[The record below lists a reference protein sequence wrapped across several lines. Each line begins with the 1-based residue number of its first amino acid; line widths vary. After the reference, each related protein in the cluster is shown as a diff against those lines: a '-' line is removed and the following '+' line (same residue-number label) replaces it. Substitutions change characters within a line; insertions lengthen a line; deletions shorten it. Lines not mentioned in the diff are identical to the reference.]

1 MAPRPPHPRA
11 ARRPWSARATARS
24 RGALTLIEIAFSL
37 VILVFGVVSAML
49 LFPAGLKAQQLSRFQ
64 LYACAKAQEMI
75 DSFNSSHNANPAI
88 DTEAFNPWDV
98 PVSRRTQAWDLEERL
113 SSNSFGMLPLPTD
126 IAKRLDSDG
135 DEIQRILSEGG
146 YLYYSQPM
154 ATTNL
159 QESSLQTTPAN
170 EAQRLVCAVSGYAQ
184 NNALHIFPWKNWP
197 YVTPYPSPP
206 IHGLHYPDFLPPRGA
221 QTPTTF
227 RWVDSWTDGKN
238 ADGTDKIVTAN
249 DGKTASYCWEET
261 SDPDIQKVFSWRE
274 RNDSYGYFPY
284 CCGTLS
290 HKGSGIDPTQPATSQ
305 PADIP
310 SAVVPDYKGALR
322 YFEAALWYC
331 KQKGLRPEFYNP
343 PPDVLA
349 LYNPVAPSLS
359 ADRDFPFEPGTKPE
373 DRWQQVQAM
382 RFLAHA
388 ATCLTRWYS
397 AAELGAQSAPGDIYT
412 GIANPTST
420 DPIGTDPRLV
430 MLTYAYTAGVNIPN
444 VKLDALTGPL
454 AFADVQPSAPGDA
467 VAPSPPSIDHATPAA
482 ANQFSRLT
490 HHHILYYHERCLRL
504 VMAYAAANPYDW
516 GAPRPLQRSIMT
528 DFPLFESDLFGN
540 PQVGLPFNV
549 TDVAKTSAQWKPIP
563 GQPISNLGRGYM
575 FPGYAPPGMPY
586 DAAQRIPD
594 SIYYQRAQR
603 PDGSYY
609 YPQNPDGTY
618 QYVTDKVTE
627 RHAVIP
633 ASPSDVDPFWGNPA
647 HFTLTAKFTPD
658 ERCREI
664 VFWMVDW
671 QSYEDFE
678 LAPSAPVDAAR
689 YPFAGPLLDGSVSTA
704 TDPNQYATL
713 QRRMSNDDSMPTTN
727 SHPTGI
733 EFRDEQLYTY
743 RNPEKVL
750 LFKTDVSDKDTGY
763 PLVKQHVDT
772 TATPNKLVTD
782 YSFEILNESGTDQGL
797 GTSSAAIAPGDA
809 NHSIDARAIFRGQWG
824 ADRNFNKRLDRG
836 PVPRS
841 VRLRAVPVARFLYY
855 DPRVPA
861 MIH

>member
-1 MAPRPPHPRA
+1 MATHPNHLRA
-11 ARRPWSARATARS
+11 ARRPSSMSAAPRAQ
-24 RGALTLIEIAFSL
+24 GGLTLIEIAFSL

-113 SSNSFGMLPLPTD
+113 SSNSFGMLPLPSD

-135 DEIQRILSEGG
+135 DEIQHILSEGG

-184 NNALHIFPWKNWP
+184 NNAMHIFPWKNWP
-197 YVTPYPSPP
+197 YVTPFPSPP
-206 IHGLHYPDFLPPRGA
+206 LHGLHYPDFLSPRGP

-238 ADGTDKIVTAN
+238 SDGSDKIVGAN

-261 SDPDIQKVFSWRE
+261 SDPDIQKVFNWKE
-274 RNDSYGYFPY
+274 GNTDYGYFPY
-284 CCGTLS
+284 CCGKLS
-290 HKGSGIDPTQPATSQ
+290 HNGSGIDPTQPATSQ
-305 PADIP
+305 PIDVP
-310 SAVVPDYKGALR
+310 SEVVPDYKGALR

-343 PPDVLA
+343 PPEILA
-349 LYNPVAPSLS
+349 AYNPVAQPLS
-359 ADRDFPFEPGTKPE
+359 TAQDFPFEPGTKSE
-373 DRWQQVQAM
+373 DRWKQVQAM

-397 AAELGAQSAPGDIYT
+397 SAEFAASSAPVDICT
-412 GIANPTST
+412 GITNPTSA
-420 DPIGTDPRLV
+420 DPVGTDPRLV
-430 MLTYAYTAGVNIPN
+430 MLTYAYTVGINIPN
-444 VKLDALTGPL
+444 VTLDTLAGPL
-454 AFADVQPSAPGDA
+454 AFSDVQPASPGMSG
-467 VAPSPPSIDHATPAA
+467 PSTPPSIDHMTAATG
-482 ANQFSRLT
+482 NQFSRLT
-490 HHHILYYHERCLRL
+490 HHHLLYYHERCLRL
-504 VMAYAAANPYDW
+504 IMAFAAANPYDW

-528 DFPLFESDLFGN
+528 DFPLFESDLFAN

-563 GQPISNLGRGYM
+563 AQPISNLGRGYM
-575 FPGYAPPGMPY
+575 FPGYAPPGMAY
-586 DAAQRIPD
+586 DAALRIPD
-594 SIYYQRAQR
+594 NIYYQRALR
-603 PDGSYY
+603 PDGSYSY
-609 YPQNPDGTY
+609 VQNPGGSGTY
-618 QYVTDKVTE
+618 TYIDDKVTE
-627 RHAVIP
+627 RHAV
-633 ASPSDVDPFWGNPA
+633 APSTPCDPFWGNPA
-647 HFTLTAKFTPD
+647 HFSLTAKFTPD

-671 QSYEDFE
+671 QSYEDVE

-704 TDPNQYATL
+704 TDPGQYATL
-713 QRRMSNDDSMPTTN
+713 QKRMSFDETMPSTN
-727 SHPTGI
+727 GHPTGI

-750 LFKTDVSDKDTGY
+750 NFKTDVSNKDTGF
-763 PLVKQHVDT
+763 PTVKQHFDT
-772 TATPNKLVTD
+772 SVTPNKLVTD
-782 YSFEILNESGTDQGL
+782 YSFEILNESDTDQGL
-797 GTSSAAIAPGDA
+797 GSFSSAIAPGDPA
-809 NHSIDARAIFRGQWG
+809 HTIAARAVFRGQWG

-836 PVPRS
+836 PIPRS